1 MDKQTKITVKINGEE
16 RPFMMEKIAAENE
29 ISAAIEEE
37 AVPAVV
43 APFEKTP
50 AKPMKRMFH
59 TRVKTALFSILL
71 AVIIGTSFGFIVLH
85 IVPKQKETASLPL
98 LPVSLPKETPATKEV
113 VEPLTVAI
121 IQAGVFS
128 EKKAAETY
136 AKQLQAS
143 QIPAVLV
150 GKQPI
155 AVWIGVGADK
165 PSLAPL
171 VEQYKQKGLTTYVK
185 PIDLSSIQDKDVQAL
200 YAKIAALSVQL
211 LTDSV
216 VSETEWTSL
225 EAQYKK
231 TTQKNEQLES
241 AYVSLIAYRKEKKA
255 PLLWNVQQNLL
266 FVLQKEIE

>member
-85 IVPKQKETASLPL
+85 IVPKQKETASLL
-98 LPVSLPKETPATKEV
+98 LSPAASTKETPAKKEDSQ
-113 VEPLTVAI
+113 PLAVAV

-128 EKKAAETY
+128 EQKAAETY

-165 PSLAPL
+165 SSLAPL

-185 PIDLSSIQDKDVQAL
+185 PIVFSTTQDKTVQAL
-200 YAKIAALSVQL
+200 YEKMVSLSTKL
-211 LTDSV
+211 LTNFD

-225 EAQYKK
+225 ETQYKETK
-231 TTQKNEQLES
+231 QKSEQLES
-241 AYVSLIAYRKEKKA
+241 AYVSLVAYRKEKKA

>member
-1 MDKQTKITVKINGEE
+1 MDKQAKITVKINGED

-37 AVPAVV
+37 EAPAAVTTL
-43 APFEKTP
+43 EKTP
-50 AKPMKRMFH
+50 AKPMKRMLH

-98 LPVSLPKETPATKEV
+98 SPVSLPKETPAAKEV
-113 VEPLTVAI
+113 AEPLTVAI

-128 EKKAAETY
+128 EKKAAEAY

-150 GKQPI
+150 GTKPI

-171 VEQYKQKGLTTYVK
+171 VEQFKQKGLTTYVK
-185 PIDLSSIQDKDVQAL
+185 PLVLSSIQEETVQAL
-200 YAKIAALSVQL
+200 YTKMANISAQL
-211 LTDSV
+211 LANAD
-216 VSETEWTSL
+216 VSEAEWTSL
-225 EAQYKK
+225 ETSYKK
-231 TTQKNEQLES
+231 VQKKSEQLES
-241 AYVSLIAYRKEKKA
+241 AYVSLIAYRKQKET

-266 FVLQKEIE
+266 AVLQKENE